1 MTETIRSIL
10 EDVDPHNPL
19 LLIQPPTVVLP
30 NVERRQQQAD
40 LDGTPAIQEQQPKKK
55 RKKKRN
61 TNTSTVR
68 NSPITGS
75 EVDNMLMEIYKGN
88 K

>member
-30 NVERRQQQAD
+30 NYVERRQHQFD
-40 LDGTPAIQEQQPKKK
+40 LDGTSALQEQQLRKK

-61 TNTSTVR
+61 TSAVQ

-75 EVDNMLMEIYKGN
+75 EVDNMLMEIYKDN